1 MFFGGSPFMNGGNF
15 YQTRNGNVF
24 HTYYSPGFSFRQQ
37 HRRQQQ
43 QQEQANPP
51 SFLQRLLP
59 IIFIVVYIFLSIFLQ
74 KYNEPSYRYKLIF
87 DVLCLVLIIHPN
99 TI

>member
-24 HTYYSPGFSFRQQ
+24 HTYYYPGFSFRQQ
-37 HRRQQQ
+37 YRRQQ

>member
-37 HRRQQQ
+37 QRRQQE
-43 QQEQANPP
+43 QETNPP
-51 SFLQRLLP
+51 SLFQRLLP

-74 KYNEPSYRYKLIF
+74 KYNEPAYRYELFF
-87 DVLCLVLIIHPN
+87 DVL
-99 TI
+99 

>member
-37 HRRQQQ
+37 HYRQ
-43 QQEQANPP
+43 QQEQETNPP
-51 SFLQRLLP
+51 SLFQRLLP